1 MLPFISLFILF
12 IGMVIAAP
20 TNTTNGD
27 QPTILVKNHCNATLK
42 VGYSKDVDYF
52 GTVVDVSAGSSYTI
66 HPSVGWSGRVWGRK
80 SCSGDKCYDSGMG
93 SPASL
98 AEFHFLDSGNTF
110 YDISFVDGFNLPMV
124 VEPASKSKEGD
135 TDGRMCSTP
144 RCTTLPECPSG
155 WETYDDN
162 GNFSGCKSACT
173 KFNTDEY
180 CCTGAYNG
188 QNLCHENQ
196 YTEQVKDVCP
206 DVYSYAYDDATSVF
220 TCGTRSFTV
229 TIC

>member
-1 MLPFISLFILF
+1 
-12 IGMVIAAP
+12 MVIAAP

-42 VGYSKDVDYF
+42 IGYSKDVDYF

-124 VEPASKSKEGD
+124 VEPASK
-135 TDGRMCSTP
+135 
-144 RCTTLPECPSG
+144 
-155 WETYDDN
+155 N
-162 GNFSGCKSACT
+162 
-173 KFNTDEY
+173 EY

-188 QNLCHENQ
+188 QNLCHGNQ